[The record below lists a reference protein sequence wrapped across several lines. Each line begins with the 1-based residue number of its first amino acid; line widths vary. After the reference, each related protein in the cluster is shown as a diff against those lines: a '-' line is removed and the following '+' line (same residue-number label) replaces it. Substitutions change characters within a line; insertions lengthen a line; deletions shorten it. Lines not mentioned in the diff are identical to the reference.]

1 LGTSVIVAGKL
12 FPARLASDPSRRINW
27 QYVPWFFLV
36 HLIAALAL
44 MPWFFSW
51 TGVALFLTSLYV
63 FGVFGVDIGYHR
75 LLTHRSFACPLWLE
89 RAVAVCG
96 VCCVQD
102 SPALWVAI
110 HRRHHHF
117 ADDERDPHSPI
128 VSFFWAHIGWLL
140 IKSDDMKPSQLIE
153 RYAKDVLRDPFQA
166 MLERRDNWLKIVL
179 LSWAAYFVVGFAVA
193 AATGASSKDALQFGA
208 SLLVWGAALR
218 TVYLWHTTWAVNSV
232 AHFWGYRNY
241 ETPDRSR
248 NNAIVAVLGG
258 GGGWHNNHHADPNS
272 ARHGHAR
279 WEFDLSWL
287 TILLLE
293 RVGLATEIVLPSARP
308 MGRTRSIRGNSTL
321 PGTGC
326 SQNQVPP
333 CK

>member
-1 LGTSVIVAGKL
+1 MSSSTADQAGTSLTTCV
-12 FPARLASDPSRRINW
+12 ASDPSRRINW
-27 QYVPWFFLV
+27 QYAPWFLV
-36 HLIAALAL
+36 VHAIAALAL

-51 TGVALFLTSLYV
+51 TGVALFLFGLYV
-63 FGVFGVDIGYHR
+63 FGVLGVDIGYHR

-89 RAVAVCG
+89 HAFAVFG

-117 ADDERDPHSPI
+117 ADNERDPHSPI

-140 IKSDDMKPSQLIE
+140 VKTDDMKPGPLME

-166 MLERRDNWLKIVL
+166 MMERRDNWLKIVL
-179 LSWAAYFVVGFAVA
+179 LSWAAFFAFGFGA
-193 AATGASSKDALQFGA
+193 AEATGADTKDALRFGS

-232 AHFWGYRNY
+232 SHLWGYRSY
-241 ETPDRSR
+241 DTPDRSR

-272 ARHGHAR
+272 ARHGHTW
-279 WEFDLSWL
+279 WELDLSWL
-287 TILLLE
+287 TIRLLARL
-293 RVGLATEIVLPSARP
+293 GLVTGVILPSSRLTA
-308 MGRTRSIRGNSTL
+308 TRIGSIGGNSPPRS
-321 PGTGC
+321 PG
-326 SQNQVPP
+326 SLRMD
-333 CK
+333 